1 MSEHRRTGTEAAL
14 TALRIV
20 VGIIFVAHGV
30 QKLADPQAT
39 AQAFASMGIPG
50 PALSVWLAIVGE
62 FVGGLGLLL
71 GALTRIAALGP
82 LVTMIAAIIWVH
94 LGNGLFAQKGGFEYP
109 LVLLLTALV
118 FAVHGGGPFSLDAYV
133 KRSRDSRTPKSSEKP
148 AEPLR
153 RRADQP
159 V

>member
-1 MSEHRRTGTEAAL
+1 MTEHRQTGTEAAL
-14 TALRIV
+14 TALRVV

-39 AQAFASMGIPG
+39 AQAFASMNIPAAG
-50 PALSVWLAIVGE
+50 LSVWLAIVGE
-62 FVGGLGLLL
+62 FVGGLGLML
-71 GALTRIAALGP
+71 GALTRVAALGP
-82 LVTMIAAIIWVH
+82 ILTMVVAIVWVH
-94 LGNGLFAQKGGFEYP
+94 LGNGLFAQNGGFEYP
-109 LVLLLTALV
+109 LVLLLTSLV

-133 KRSRDSRTPKSSEKP
+133 KRARGDRPKPRSEKP

-153 RRADQP
+153 HRADQP